1 MNDQSLIHLLK
12 ADPEEGLR
20 MAISLYGKAIKT
32 ICSSILRDASDED
45 IEEAVSDTFVAIWQS
60 ARNFRTDQGVSFK
73 SYCYGIARKTL
84 LLDMNLIPLEE
95 NILFPQDTIADE
107 HERHEEERILHE
119 IIFALKEPQRS
130 VFILRYFYFWRIR
143 EISTHLSLPEK
154 KVENLLYR
162 GKQLLKTALL
172 ERGITG

>member
-1 MNDQSLIHLLK
+1 
-12 ADPEEGLR
+12 

-32 ICSSILRDASDED
+32 ICSSIHPVASDED

-73 SYCYGIARKTL
+73 SYCYGIARKKALTRRKTL

>member
-1 MNDQSLIHLLK
+1 
-12 ADPEEGLR
+12 
-20 MAISLYGKAIKT
+20 
-32 ICSSILRDASDED
+32 
-45 IEEAVSDTFVAIWQS
+45 
-60 ARNFRTDQGVSFK
+60 
-73 SYCYGIARKTL
+73 
-84 LLDMNLIPLEE
+84 MNLMPLEE

-143 EISTHLSLPEK
+143 EISIHLSLPEK

>member
-60 ARNFRTDQGVSFK
+60 ARNFRTDQGVSF
-73 SYCYGIARKTL
+73 
-84 LLDMNLIPLEE
+84 
-95 NILFPQDTIADE
+95 
-107 HERHEEERILHE
+107 
-119 IIFALKEPQRS
+119 LKATATES
-130 VFILRYFYFWRIR
+130 
-143 EISTHLSLPEK
+143 
-154 KVENLLYR
+154 R
-162 GKQLLKTALL
+162 GKRL
-172 ERGITG
+172 

>member
-32 ICSSILRDASDED
+32 ICSSILRDAPDED

-60 ARNFRTDQGVSFK
+60 ARNFRKALTR
-73 SYCYGIARKTL
+73 RKTL

-143 EISTHLSLPEK
+143 EISIHLSLPEK